1 MQNRQNLQF
10 PLVWC
15 ESIPQTSM
23 LKSQFNSI
31 KACLQPATETFG
43 VSMDI
48 FSLHSNCNLDT
59 VKPPSVNTSERLFPN
74 PVSQVTFALFVAMI
88 IFCLRAAK
96 TNSQHI
102 KHVTFLLFT
111 TFRKANPL
119 LLCPLVIVRAIISY
133 VTDLY
138 VAASKCSS
146 VGRCAW
152 LTYKISP
159 HVHASRYP
167 EAQPVG
173 DLCATVNGIW
183 PSTMIYFYLCPSRSA
198 LLHRWHLKHW
208 CCWWE
213 RCEAPGWAGTGT
225 CTGQEEDRLTGKTQ
239 DTSTAYTRICCAT
252 DLVRVCRMSAPVWL
266 QRLAKPLEKF
276 QKQDGNS
283 HASKHK
289 LHIIIWKFW
298 AA

>member
-1 MQNRQNLQF
+1 MQNRQKLQF

-43 VSMDI
+43 VS
-48 FSLHSNCNLDT
+48 LHSNCNLDT
-59 VKPPSVNTSERLFPN
+59 VKPPSLNTSERLLPN
-74 PVSQVTFALFVAMI
+74 SVSQVTFALFMTMI
-88 IFCLRAAK
+88 IFCFRAAK

-111 TFRKANPL
+111 IFRKANPL
-119 LLCPLVIVRAIISY
+119 LLCPLVIVRARISY

-138 VAASKCSS
+138 VSASKCSS

-152 LTYKISP
+152 LTYKTSL

-183 PSTMIYFYLCPSRSA
+183 PSTMIYFYLRPSRSA

-213 RCEAPGWAGTGT
+213 RCEAPGWAETGT
-225 CTGQEEDRLTGKTQ
+225 CTGQEEDRLTAAIWGNGVT
-239 DTSTAYTRICCAT
+239 DTRHVNSLHAHLLRERFTAR
-252 DLVRVCRMSAPVWL
+252 LLNVRSSLAPSL
-266 QRLAKPLEKF
+266 R
-276 QKQDGNS
+276 
-283 HASKHK
+283 
-289 LHIIIWKFW
+289 
-298 AA
+298 

>member
-1 MQNRQNLQF
+1 MQNRQKLQF
-10 PLVWC
+10 PLVC
-15 ESIPQTSM
+15 GESVPQTSM
-23 LKSQFNSI
+23 LKSQFNSM

-43 VSMDI
+43 VSMDS
-48 FSLHSNCNLDT
+48 FSLHSNRNLDT
-59 VKPPSVNTSERLFPN
+59 VKPPSFNTSERLFPN

-111 TFRKANPL
+111 IFRKANPL
-119 LLCPLVIVRAIISY
+119 LLCPLVIVRARISY

-138 VAASKCSS
+138 VSASKCSS

-152 LTYKISP
+152 LTYKISL

-198 LLHRWHLKHW
+198 LLRRWHLKHW
-208 CCWWE
+208 CCWWG

-225 CTGQEEDRLTGKTQ
+225 CTGQEEDRLTAAIWGNGRDRHKTRQ
-239 DTSTAYTRICCAT
+239 QLARAFVAREIYCGFAEC
-252 DLVRVCRMSAPVWL
+252 PL
-266 QRLAKPLEKF
+266 QSGSIA
-276 QKQDGNS
+276 
-283 HASKHK
+283 
-289 LHIIIWKFW
+289 
-298 AA
+298 